1 MCVVDVGKRDLSCAC
16 LTDMSR
22 ELSWRRSLWWDGP
35 MAEVDGE
42 GSGGNLE
49 EVALLYFLL
58 LELAVG
64 DYQIEV

>member
-1 MCVVDVGKRDLSCAC
+1 
-16 LTDMSR
+16 
-22 ELSWRRSLWWDGP
+22 